1 MAIAGRIRGG
11 VSNCVFNHRDTDSQR
26 NTGTNLTGNN
36 LLINFSVGK
45 LNQVMKSMLLLFL
58 ILIRYTDLSAQD
70 STLVTVK
77 AGERIEDVLKP
88 SDIYFYPQFIYSKV
102 LFKDGRVADPYM
114 NYNRLYDQMLFI
126 SEKGDTL
133 ALTDVKN
140 IEFIVNDWDVFY
152 YNGGYLR
159 LIADDTVIK
168 LAERKIWTVVDIR
181 KMGTFNTPT
190 NTVAITSVG
199 YLSSGQ
205 DAAKSKELIMNA
217 ETVIRKETQYYF
229 GDKYNHFVR
238 ASKKKLLDLFPKE
251 ERKIESYLSENK
263 VNFDKKDDLEKL
275 CKFLLQLY

>member
-1 MAIAGRIRGG
+1 MKI
-11 VSNCVFNHRDTDSQR
+11 
-26 NTGTNLTGNN
+26 LLL
-36 LLINFSVGK
+36 LLI
-45 LNQVMKSMLLLFL
+45 
-58 ILIRYTDLSAQD
+58 ILIGYTDLLAQD

-77 AGERIEDVLKP
+77 AGEKIEDVLKP
-88 SDIYFYPQFIYSKV
+88 SDIFFYPQFIYSKI
-102 LFKDGRVADPYM
+102 LFKDGKVADPYM

-152 YNGGYLR
+152 YSGGYLR

-168 LAERKIWTVVDIR
+168 LAERQIWAVADVR
-181 KMGTFNTPT
+181 KMGTHNTPT

-199 YLSSGQ
+199 YFSNGQ
-205 DAAKSKELIMNA
+205 DAAKSKELILNA

-229 GDKYNHFVR
+229 GDQYNHFVR
-238 ASKKKLLDLFPKE
+238 ASKKRLLSLFPKG
-251 ERKIESYLSENK
+251 ERKIENYLNENK

-275 CKFLLQLY
+275 CRFLRRIY

>member
-1 MAIAGRIRGG
+1 
-11 VSNCVFNHRDTDSQR
+11 
-26 NTGTNLTGNN
+26 
-36 LLINFSVGK
+36 
-45 LNQVMKSMLLLFL
+45 MKALLFFFV
-58 ILIRYTDLSAQD
+58 ILISYADLSAQD

-77 AGERIEDVLKP
+77 AGEKIEDVLKP

-126 SEKGDTL
+126 NEKGDTL

-152 YNGGYLR
+152 YSGGYLR

-168 LAERKIWTVVDIR
+168 LAERQIWAVADVR
-181 KMGTFNTPT
+181 KMGTHNTPT

-199 YLSSGQ
+199 YFSNGQ

-217 ETVIRKETQYYF
+217 ETLIRKETQYYF

-251 ERKIESYLSENK
+251 EKRIENYLKENK

-275 CKFLLQLY
+275 CQFLLQLY

>member
-1 MAIAGRIRGG
+1 
-11 VSNCVFNHRDTDSQR
+11 
-26 NTGTNLTGNN
+26 
-36 LLINFSVGK
+36 
-45 LNQVMKSMLLLFL
+45 MKTRLLLFF
-58 ILIRYTDLSAQD
+58 ILFANIDLSAQD

-77 AGERIEDVLKP
+77 AGEKIEDVLKP

-102 LFKDGRVADPYM
+102 LFKDGRVVDPYM

-133 ALTDVKN
+133 AMTDVKN

-152 YNGGYLR
+152 YSGGYLK

-168 LAERKIWTVVDIR
+168 LAEKQIWIVTDVR
-181 KMGTFNTPT
+181 KMGTHNTPK

-205 DAAKSKELIMNA
+205 DAAKSKELILNA

-229 GDKYNHFVR
+229 GDKNNHFVR

-251 ERKIESYLSENK
+251 ERKIEIYLNENK
-263 VNFDKKDDLEKL
+263 VNFNKKEDLEKL
-275 CKFLLQLY
+275 CKFLLHLY

>member
-1 MAIAGRIRGG
+1 
-11 VSNCVFNHRDTDSQR
+11 
-26 NTGTNLTGNN
+26 
-36 LLINFSVGK
+36 
-45 LNQVMKSMLLLFL
+45 MKTLLLLFL
-58 ILIRYTDLSAQD
+58 ILISYTDLSAQD

-152 YNGGYLR
+152 YSGGYLR

-168 LAERKIWTVVDIR
+168 LTERKIWAVVDVR